1 VSGVK
6 RETRTRSGR
15 PRGGRPQAIGDV
27 LATLLG
33 DLGLAA
39 RIEDRRIFAEWE
51 DVVGVSLAREAKPL
65 KVERGILV
73 LGAGHATQANHL
85 LYLKP
90 LILQKIKA
98 RYPTSR
104 IRDIRVVLR
113 PAEGWNKG

>member
-1 VSGVK
+1 MNRRN
-6 RETRTRSGR
+6 RESDGSSDH
-15 PRGGRPQAIGDV
+15 PRGGRPQAVGAV

-33 DLGLAA
+33 DLGLAS

-51 DVVGVSLAREAKPL
+51 DLVGVSLAREARPL
-65 KVERGILV
+65 NVERGILI
-73 LGAGHATQANHL
+73 LGAGQATQANHL

-90 LILQKIKA
+90 LILQKIKS

-104 IRDIRVVLR
+104 IRDIRVVHR

>member
-1 VSGVK
+1 MSGVK
-6 RETRTRSGR
+6 RETRTRPGR

-51 DVVGVSLAREAKPL
+51 DVVGASLSREAKPL

-73 LGAGHATQANHL
+73 LGVGHATQANHL